1 MEYTLSLHKEVKNKT
16 FDGQMGV
23 DDFKNYLKLALES
36 ETQLKEE
43 LSKFSKDE
51 LIKYANSY
59 TIRPSDKKDSII
71 SHIYNDIIAFFALG
85 SYSWSYGQGKY
96 DGIISKVNNFT
107 QKNLD
112 DFAVE
117 VAKEREEYKKRLEAF
132 KKALSNPETLQEYQT
147 FIKYNGKS
155 KLSPEQMAIYDELIG
170 VTTKERQAKEIE
182 QKAVISQVNVS
193 DNVDFNI
200 YETKHTKTGQS
211 LYVVKLSERVSK
223 ETYNDLNSKA
233 KKLGGWYSSYTKDGA
248 IAGFQ
253 FKDREYAEKF
263 VSLKQ
268 GNVSN
273 IEKIEEKQE
282 QKAEKRASKLRENAE
297 AIIERV
303 DKELSKDRQ
312 TNTARRASM
321 ANSIESRLNGEKA
334 IAKTMINLANAIE
347 SGETKFLDLVRT
359 KAQIEQLNNIVQNAN
374 YNYLRKKYKSYS
386 EYEAHKYDPIT
397 ADCIEYISPYRTF
410 FPLIFVE
417 NWKRA
422 IDKNENK
429 SGLKLISNK
438 LKKYLSRT
446 KEQDYQ
452 IRDKYEME
460 DFLEFASKI
469 EDSWDNSQIKEFAKD
484 HNRLKSLGV
493 ESNEMLRALLREF
506 IQYRGGVQEVDKVKT
521 LERGLAGKKVGI
533 DFFPTPPS
541 VCSEMVEM
549 AEITDGMDV
558 LEPSAGNGN
567 IADAIK
573 SITGVVCDVCE
584 VSSELR
590 AILEAKGY
598 NVVDFDF
605 LSYNEKKY
613 DRIIMNPPFSNR
625 MDGEHIQHAY
635 SLLKPNGRIVAI
647 AGEGIFFGSDK
658 KAVAFRD
665 WLDATNSDV
674 QKLPEKTFTD
684 KSLYATTGAN
694 ARLIVINKGEEDKEK
709 LKETELI
716 EDIKEDEIIDTNQI
730 NNIDM
735 PIMERLPQS
744 VEEIKTENLP
754 SNDVVSMDVLP
765 NTKENNAKIKALK
778 TIENTVGKIF
788 WTGNTTHDNLDK
800 CLTALNLDSANSGW
814 YKPKAAKIKGLK
826 GYYMINQD
834 GSLFCEARVIK
845 QEENKYLIEYLTNEG
860 WNKFENLYSE
870 NLDDYQEEIKTENL
884 PIEETQYVA
893 NISNDVPTAESKQRF
908 STVKEIDRTQI
919 TTSPKDFQGRQHAYS
934 EESVNKIVSEG
945 FDKTNDPIVVWY
957 DKTIDKYIVISGHS
971 RFEASRRLYEA
982 GDKSL
987 QTMPVKEFLGDKDEA
1002 VSYAVL
1008 ESNRASTQEGLISD
1022 INAVRK
1028 MLKDG
1033 YNKSEMIKY
1042 VKPQSYLENII
1053 RYTYLNPNGKFV
1065 EYLASPSKSSFPY
1078 LERNASWVGDLRKMY
1093 SEKLTD
1099 LHESEIFDYIYN
1111 SGTSKGLKLSKEQLY
1126 NLIGSKIMKLDYD
1139 NQKPLNLNNIVST
1152 NTIVSPARE
1161 KINEMKSDVD
1171 YWQKEI
1177 QKKQDLIV
1185 RARLENNQDLVSKF
1199 QTFISDA
1206 TARVLDIKEKI
1217 QKLESEINT
1226 VQNSVV
1232 RDLFSQVEKTEEIAK
1247 IEADYSVYEA
1257 DKVQNEI
1264 EEDIK
1269 SDIDNCNNELISF
1282 SKQYEKEILQVD
1294 SKITINGID
1303 YIVVSCDSEK
1313 VKLKQSFGKYNN
1325 QEIILTYNEMV
1336 EMFSK
1341 GKISFDG
1348 YSKEDSSLFD
1358 LMIKTKQICLI
1369 KEGSLNSIK
1378 GIANYSVQKIS
1389 DMAIAIKEL
1398 SEAKQSIQKQLEQAE
1413 NEIQENTVTIKELSE
1428 AKQSI
1433 QKQLEQ
1439 AENEIQENTVNLLD
1453 FDDVSKKIIAKKLQK
1468 IQDFMNPA
1476 QLSIVKGSNEFD
1488 DVINSLYKI
1497 IAQTPEI
1504 YGTQTVSLHE
1514 KIAYLHYF
1522 YGGSDWYIIE
1532 LNKKDIFDENL
1543 TIEEPAFGY
1552 AILNGDLQKAEF
1564 GYIDINELKQFGA
1577 ELDFH
1582 FEPTPMYKLF
1592 PNEFEAPMQEI
1603 EPATETEQPKETTV
1617 DDLKMRIKTIERMI
1631 KKGVG
1636 DKTQLEMRIKTIN
1649 RMIAKKQ
1656 K

>member
-1 MEYTLSLHKEVKNKT
+1 MIKLNIIKVLGLKLKKYKIMEYTLSLHKEVKNKT

-117 VAKEREEYKKRLEAF
+117 VAKEREEYKKRLEAH

-321 ANSIESRLNGEKA
+321 ANRIESRLNGEKA

-744 VEEIKTENLP
+744 V
-754 SNDVVSMDVLP
+754 
-765 NTKENNAKIKALK
+765 
-778 TIENTVGKIF
+778 
-788 WTGNTTHDNLDK
+788 
-800 CLTALNLDSANSGW
+800 
-814 YKPKAAKIKGLK
+814 
-826 GYYMINQD
+826 
-834 GSLFCEARVIK
+834 
-845 QEENKYLIEYLTNEG
+845 
-860 WNKFENLYSE
+860 
-870 NLDDYQEEIKTENL
+870 EEIKTENL

-1303 YIVVSCDSEK
+1303 YIVVFCDSEK

-1389 DMAIAIKEL
+1389 DMAIA
-1398 SEAKQSIQKQLEQAE
+1398 
-1413 NEIQENTVTIKELSE
+1413 IKELSE

>member
-1 MEYTLSLHKEVKNKT
+1 
-16 FDGQMGV
+16 
-23 DDFKNYLKLALES
+23 
-36 ETQLKEE
+36 
-43 LSKFSKDE
+43 
-51 LIKYANSY
+51 
-59 TIRPSDKKDSII
+59 
-71 SHIYNDIIAFFALG
+71 
-85 SYSWSYGQGKY
+85 
-96 DGIISKVNNFT
+96 
-107 QKNLD
+107 
-112 DFAVE
+112 
-117 VAKEREEYKKRLEAF
+117 
-132 KKALSNPETLQEYQT
+132 
-147 FIKYNGKS
+147 
-155 KLSPEQMAIYDELIG
+155 
-170 VTTKERQAKEIE
+170 
-182 QKAVISQVNVS
+182 
-193 DNVDFNI
+193 
-200 YETKHTKTGQS
+200 
-211 LYVVKLSERVSK
+211 
-223 ETYNDLNSKA
+223 
-233 KKLGGWYSSYTKDGA
+233 
-248 IAGFQ
+248 
-253 FKDREYAEKF
+253 
-263 VSLKQ
+263 
-268 GNVSN
+268 
-273 IEKIEEKQE
+273 
-282 QKAEKRASKLRENAE
+282 
-297 AIIERV
+297 
-303 DKELSKDRQ
+303 
-312 TNTARRASM
+312 M
-321 ANSIESRLNGEKA
+321 ANSIESRLNEEKA

-359 KAQIEQLNNIVQNAN
+359 KAQIEQLNSLVQNAN
-374 YNYLRKKYKSYS
+374 YNYLRKKYTSYS

-506 IQYRGGVQEVDKVKT
+506 IQYRGGIQEVDKVKT

-533 DFFPTPPS
+533 DFFPTPQS

-584 VSSELR
+584 ISSELR

-694 ARLIVINKGEEDKEK
+694 ARLIVINKGEEDKEE

-716 EDIKEDEIIDTNQI
+716 EDIKETEIIDTNEI
-730 NNIDM
+730 NNTDM

-754 SNDVVSMDVLP
+754 
-765 NTKENNAKIKALK
+765 
-778 TIENTVGKIF
+778 IEK
-788 WTGNTTHDNLDK
+788 
-800 CLTALNLDSANSGW
+800 
-814 YKPKAAKIKGLK
+814 
-826 GYYMINQD
+826 
-834 GSLFCEARVIK
+834 
-845 QEENKYLIEYLTNEG
+845 
-860 WNKFENLYSE
+860 
-870 NLDDYQEEIKTENL
+870 
-884 PIEETQYVA
+884 TQYVA

-1111 SGTSKGLKLSKEQLY
+1111 SGTSKGLQLSKEQLY

-1152 NTIVSPARE
+1152 NTVVSPARE

-1232 RDLFSQVEKTEEIAK
+1232 RDLFSQVEETEEIAK
-1247 IEADYSVYEA
+1247 IEADYSVYEV

-1303 YIVVSCDSEK
+1303 YVVVFCDSEK
-1313 VKLKQSFGKYNN
+1313 VKLKQSFGKYNNN

-1413 NEIQENTVTIKELSE
+1413 NEIQENTV
-1428 AKQSI
+1428 
-1433 QKQLEQ
+1433 
-1439 AENEIQENTVNLLD
+1439 NLLD

-1488 DVINSLYKI
+1488 DVINGLYKI

-1522 YGGSDWYIIE
+1522 KGGNDWYIVE
-1532 LNKKDIFDENL
+1532 LPNIDIKDDNL
-1543 TIEEPAFGY
+1543 SMEGTAFGY
-1552 AILNGDLQKAEF
+1552 VMLNGVSEF
-1564 GYIDINELKQFGA
+1564 GYININELKQVGA

-1592 PNEFEAPMQEI
+1592 PNEFEAPTQEI

-1649 RMIAKKQ
+1649 RMISKKDVFE
-1656 K
+1656 KGGLMESGNTTSHFMTGDEVYKIGDKEPLGMVVGVGEKNVMVVKHSDRKKIPVSPSKLYLGKEWNRFNK

>member
-1 MEYTLSLHKEVKNKT
+1 MIKLNIIKVLGLKLKKYKIMEYTLSLHKEVKNKT

-321 ANSIESRLNGEKA
+321 ANRIESRLNGEKA

-744 VEEIKTENLP
+744 V
-754 SNDVVSMDVLP
+754 
-765 NTKENNAKIKALK
+765 
-778 TIENTVGKIF
+778 
-788 WTGNTTHDNLDK
+788 
-800 CLTALNLDSANSGW
+800 
-814 YKPKAAKIKGLK
+814 
-826 GYYMINQD
+826 
-834 GSLFCEARVIK
+834 
-845 QEENKYLIEYLTNEG
+845 
-860 WNKFENLYSE
+860 
-870 NLDDYQEEIKTENL
+870 EEIKTENL

-1413 NEIQENTVTIKELSE
+1413 NEIQENTV
-1428 AKQSI
+1428 
-1433 QKQLEQ
+1433 
-1439 AENEIQENTVNLLD
+1439 NLLD

>member
-1 MEYTLSLHKEVKNKT
+1 MEDKNKIKDKVSEILKKKQESKEFKDT
-16 FDGQMGV
+16 NIVGYTKKYKRNYDIV
-23 DDFKNYLKLALES
+23 NSNNLSEIEDDPINAYKQVEKSKVWQEYNIEEQKEKGYSSGATYLKVKCRES
-36 ETQLKEE
+36 
-43 LSKFSKDE
+43 LSSRPFDSKDARNVYVTNIERLKIILEGCFTAKSVEDE
-51 LIKYANSY
+51 LYKF
-59 TIRPSDKKDSII
+59 IRNKDFFVGDTSDLDGKSWQYSRKIDKKLTSIFGVRFINFCKRHSDSA
-71 SHIYNDIIAFFALG
+71 IA
-85 SYSWSYGQGKY
+85 
-96 DGIISKVNNFT
+96 D
-107 QKNLD
+107 
-112 DFAVE
+112 
-117 VAKEREEYKKRLEAF
+117 F
-132 KKALSNPETLQEYQT
+132 KKAELFDPYTKEQQDEYINKELIRLNKLLIEKNNDLEEAKNKSKEHIERQVRSKYAHLFTSRKAFDEKVLSDFEGLKKIYLSGYENQVKFTVQAIESYTQRKDLKDQYVVRDNNWDWAFGENQQIERKKSNSPKINTKLPLSHITRTGGYEIPSIEVDSVTKTFGFNNVVFGNTLKDTESREHIKHFLGAITDLAEMLDIDIFAINQLGKLDINFATMGVAGHMATYFPAYKAINLTKKSGDGSVAHEWFHYFDNVIQEGSERRATSVLASESCSQNSMGTKLAIWNLVNYILKGDGETNQITVRFEAQDKVRYHAYSDTLEGCIEEIQERYKIYAYKYDDPSVIKYYGFLAHKFQKAYIDVPMTLKTSIYYYNSSRIGSKYWVEPAELCARAFESYIEAILDLKDRKNNYLVSYKNNWIFTPQDEIPYPRGRELEKIIVLFDNIFKAFKQEY
-147 FIKYNGKS
+147 
-155 KLSPEQMAIYDELIG
+155 
-170 VTTKERQAKEIE
+170 
-182 QKAVISQVNVS
+182 NVS
-193 DNVDFNI
+193 DFKPFSEKRVSEYIEIKDNSKK
-200 YETKHTKTGQS
+200 EKTTKT
-211 LYVVKLSERVSK
+211 
-223 ETYNDLNSKA
+223 
-233 KKLGGWYSSYTKDGA
+233 
-248 IAGFQ
+248 
-253 FKDREYAEKF
+253 
-263 VSLKQ
+263 
-268 GNVSN
+268 
-273 IEKIEEKQE
+273 
-282 QKAEKRASKLRENAE
+282 
-297 AIIERV
+297 
-303 DKELSKDRQ
+303 
-312 TNTARRASM
+312 
-321 ANSIESRLNGEKA
+321 
-334 IAKTMINLANAIE
+334 
-347 SGETKFLDLVRT
+347 
-359 KAQIEQLNNIVQNAN
+359 
-374 YNYLRKKYKSYS
+374 
-386 EYEAHKYDPIT
+386 
-397 ADCIEYISPYRTF
+397 
-410 FPLIFVE
+410 
-417 NWKRA
+417 
-422 IDKNENK
+422 
-429 SGLKLISNK
+429 
-438 LKKYLSRT
+438 
-446 KEQDYQ
+446 
-452 IRDKYEME
+452 
-460 DFLEFASKI
+460 
-469 EDSWDNSQIKEFAKD
+469 
-484 HNRLKSLGV
+484 
-493 ESNEMLRALLREF
+493 
-506 IQYRGGVQEVDKVKT
+506 
-521 LERGLAGKKVGI
+521 
-533 DFFPTPPS
+533 
-541 VCSEMVEM
+541 
-549 AEITDGMDV
+549 
-558 LEPSAGNGN
+558 
-567 IADAIK
+567 
-573 SITGVVCDVCE
+573 
-584 VSSELR
+584 
-590 AILEAKGY
+590 
-598 NVVDFDF
+598 
-605 LSYNEKKY
+605 
-613 DRIIMNPPFSNR
+613 
-625 MDGEHIQHAY
+625 
-635 SLLKPNGRIVAI
+635 
-647 AGEGIFFGSDK
+647 
-658 KAVAFRD
+658 
-665 WLDATNSDV
+665 
-674 QKLPEKTFTD
+674 
-684 KSLYATTGAN
+684 
-694 ARLIVINKGEEDKEK
+694 
-709 LKETELI
+709 
-716 EDIKEDEIIDTNQI
+716 DT
-730 NNIDM
+730 DM

-1303 YIVVSCDSEK
+1303 YIVVFCDSEK

-1389 DMAIAIKEL
+1389 DMAIA
-1398 SEAKQSIQKQLEQAE
+1398 
-1413 NEIQENTVTIKELSE
+1413 IKELSE

-1552 AILNGDLQKAEF
+1552 AILNGDLQMAEF

>member
-1 MEYTLSLHKEVKNKT
+1 MIKLNIIKVLGLKLKKYKIMEYTLSLHKEVKNKT

-754 SNDVVSMDVLP
+754 
-765 NTKENNAKIKALK
+765 
-778 TIENTVGKIF
+778 
-788 WTGNTTHDNLDK
+788 
-800 CLTALNLDSANSGW
+800 
-814 YKPKAAKIKGLK
+814 
-826 GYYMINQD
+826 
-834 GSLFCEARVIK
+834 
-845 QEENKYLIEYLTNEG
+845 
-860 WNKFENLYSE
+860 
-870 NLDDYQEEIKTENL
+870 
-884 PIEETQYVA
+884 IEETQYVA

-1303 YIVVSCDSEK
+1303 YIVVFCDSEK

-1389 DMAIAIKEL
+1389 DMAIA
-1398 SEAKQSIQKQLEQAE
+1398 
-1413 NEIQENTVTIKELSE
+1413 IKELSE